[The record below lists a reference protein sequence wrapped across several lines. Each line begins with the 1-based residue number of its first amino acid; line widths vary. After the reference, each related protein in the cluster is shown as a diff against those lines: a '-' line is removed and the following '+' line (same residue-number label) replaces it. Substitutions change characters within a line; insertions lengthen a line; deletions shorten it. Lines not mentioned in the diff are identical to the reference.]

1 MIGVSVTCPLEALFS
16 SIVNACRL
24 TPASSIVT
32 SMNLDQKV
40 RQLNTLPPRETR
52 K

>member
-1 MIGVSVTCPLEALFS
+1 MSGVSVTCPLGALFL

-32 SMNLDQKV
+32 FINLYQKV
-40 RQLNTLPPRETR
+40 RQVSTLPLQEAR